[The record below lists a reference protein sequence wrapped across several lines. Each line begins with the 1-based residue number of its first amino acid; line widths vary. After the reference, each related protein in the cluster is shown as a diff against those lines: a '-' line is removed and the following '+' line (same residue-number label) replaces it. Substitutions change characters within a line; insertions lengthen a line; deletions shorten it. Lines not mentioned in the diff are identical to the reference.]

1 MAVKQGQLKQNSISF
16 FFPQMQFKLE
26 ISKDVNVL
34 VSILHQLEN
43 YLLLKSPTRD
53 FKKNTCMDDILK
65 YEITTFKNV

>member
-43 YLLLKSPTRD
+43 YPTRD